1 MYATPASNLFQP
13 ISYAETMAENKT
25 SHIGL
30 VGEKCK
36 ITTFPKDI
44 CINALM
50 RKSRVAARRG
60 ELAHTRL
67 IDNAD
72 KCVFY
77 YRATTAAAAATAYG
91 ESEVI
96 LQPYQPIIHISPI
109 QLLSVTQSHVIRSSA
124 NTLRRGRVTG
134 YA

>member
-1 MYATPASNLFQP
+1 MYATPANNLFQP

-50 RKSRVAARRG
+50 G
-60 ELAHTRL
+60 ELAHTML
-67 IDNAD
+67 IDNAN

-77 YRATTAAAAATAYG
+77 YRD
-91 ESEVI
+91 
-96 LQPYQPIIHISPI
+96 
-109 QLLSVTQSHVIRSSA
+109 RSSG
-124 NTLRRGRVTG
+124 NNSIWWKW
-134 YA
+134 